1 MNILHFL
8 MVVGIIFFVGY
19 LLEKFFGKV
28 YRHIEARK
36 ERKQRRKL
44 YGRD

>member
-19 LLEKFFGKV
+19 LLDKFFGKI
-28 YRHIEARK
+28 YRRIEARNEQK
-36 ERKQRRKL
+36 KRRKL

>member
-19 LLEKFFGKV
+19 LLDKIFGKI
-28 YRHIEARK
+28 YQRIEAK
-36 ERKQRRKL
+36 IEREKRRKL